1 MFGFGGKSFAPETD
15 IPDLAG
21 KEMRDLIFLAART
34 RSKGEAAVADVKKA
48 VPSASITYLRLDL
61 CSFESISAAAQEVE
75 SQSPRLDILMNNAG
89 IMATPFAE
97 SQEGYETQF
106 GTNHMGHF
114 LLTKELLP
122 ILHSTAREE
131 GSDVRI
137 VNLTSEGHNLAPSQ
151 GIVFDAAKLKTYG
164 PWARYGHSKLANILF
179 TKELAR
185 RYPSITSIA
194 VHPGLIHTK
203 LYEEVGILL
212 RLGMKIVGPL
222 FMATV
227 RTGALNQL
235 WAAVGKKSEVASGN
249 YYTPVGNLSGGN
261 RFKLAHMSVLARELW
276 DWTEKELDR
285 KGYRNSVPD
294 V

>member
-1 MFGFGGKSFAPETD
+1 NTG
-15 IPDLAG
+15 LG
-21 KEMRDLIFLAART
+21 KEAVLQLAKHHPLQIFLAART
-34 RSKGEAAVADVKKA
+34 KSKGEAAVADVKKA
-48 VPSASITYLRLDL
+48 VPSASVTYLRLDL
-61 CSFESISAAAQEVE
+61 CSFESISAAAQEVK
-75 SQSPRLDILMNNAG
+75 SHSSRLDVLMNNAG

-122 ILHSTAREE
+122 ILLSTAKEE

-194 VHPGLIHTK
+194 VHPGLIHTE
-203 LYEEVGILL
+203 LYDEVGILL

-227 RTGALNQL
+227 PTGALNQL

-276 DWTEKELDR
+276 DWTEKELTG
-285 KGYRNSVPD
+285 KGYCNSVPD
-294 V
+294 G